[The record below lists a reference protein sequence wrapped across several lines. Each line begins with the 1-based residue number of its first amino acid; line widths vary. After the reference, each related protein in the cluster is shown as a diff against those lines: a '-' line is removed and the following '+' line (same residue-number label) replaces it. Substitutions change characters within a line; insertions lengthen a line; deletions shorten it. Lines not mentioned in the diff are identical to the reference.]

1 MDDPI
6 PMPDLET
13 ASEFMRVTGLRFDE
27 LSATSIRGSIELG
40 PQHHQPY
47 GIVHGGVYAAAIET
61 AASVGATMAVADQ
74 GMVAVGVNNN
84 TNFLA
89 SMSVGR
95 VELVAE
101 PILQSRTQQLWNVT
115 ITRAA
120 DGRLVAT
127 GQVRLQN
134 VVRRS

>member
-1 MDDPI
+1 MDDPT
-6 PMPDLET
+6 PTPDLET
-13 ASEFMRVTGLRFDE
+13 ASEFMRVTGLRFDDI
-27 LSATSIRGSIELG
+27 SGTGVRGSIELG
-40 PQHHQPY
+40 PQHHQPF
-47 GIVHGGVYAAAIET
+47 GIVHGGVYTAAIET
-61 AASVGATMAVADQ
+61 AASVGATLAVADQ

-89 SMSVGR
+89 SMSEGR

-101 PILQSRTQQLWNVT
+101 PISQTRTQQLWNVT

-120 DGRLVAT
+120 DSRLVAT

-134 VVRRS
+134 VVPRA